1 MKAPETKKK
10 EKRFTKDAIRK
21 DFKKNWFA
29 YLLLVPIIIWYLVF
43 CYAPMGGISI
53 AFKDFKPLLGFARSK
68 NVGFKHFIDFFTG
81 PYFFRT
87 VKNTFLLNLWG
98 LALGFTAPI
107 ILSLLLNEVKN
118 MKFKKLVQTITYMPH
133 FISLV
138 VICGMIHIFTQPGGI
153 VTQLVDAITGTSH
166 GSLLGFA
173 SMFRPI
179 YTISGIWQNV
189 GWDSIIYLSAM
200 SSIDPGLYEAAD
212 IDGAGRFKKMIH
224 ITIPQIMPTIMIL
237 FIFAVG
243 GLMASGHE
251 KIILLYNSLTYE
263 TADVI
268 ATYVYRRGLQEASYS
283 FSTAVGLVSSI
294 VNFLLLYIT
303 NKIAKKHTDVY
314 VF

>member
-1 MKAPETKKK
+1 MKK
-10 EKRFTKDAIRK
+10 EKKTHVTMAMVRK
-21 DFKKNWFA
+21 DLKKNRFA
-29 YLLLVPIIIWYLVF
+29 YLLLIPVIVWYIVF
-43 CYAPMGGISI
+43 CYGPMWGVLL
-53 AFKDFKPLLGFARSK
+53 AFKDYKPLLGFTKSK
-68 NVGFKHFIDFFTG
+68 WVGFRFFKEYLTG

-87 VKNTFLLNLWG
+87 VKNTLMLNVWG

-107 ILSLLLNEVKN
+107 FLSLLLNEVRR
-118 MKFKKLVQTITYMPH
+118 MRFKKVVQTVTYMPH

-138 VICGMIHIFTQPGGI
+138 VICGMIHIFTQSGGI
-153 VTQLVDAITGTSH
+153 VTELVNAITGKEYS
-166 GSLLGFA
+166 SLLGYA
-173 SMFRPI
+173 GMFRPI

-212 IDGAGRFKKMIH
+212 IDGAGRLQKMIH
-224 ITIPQIMPTIMIL
+224 ITLPQIRPTITIL

-251 KIILLYNSLTYE
+251 KIILLYNSLTYD

-268 ATYVYRRGLQEASYS
+268 ATYVYRRGIREASYS
-283 FSTAVGLVSSI
+283 FATAVGLMSSV
-294 VNFLLLYIT
+294 VNFGLLWFT
-303 NKIAKKHTDVY
+303 NKVAKKYSDIS

>member
-1 MKAPETKKK
+1 MKN
-10 EKRFTKDAIRK
+10 KRTHVTMEMVRK
-21 DFKKNWFA
+21 DFKKHKFA
-29 YLLLVPIIIWYLVF
+29 YFLLIPVLLWYIVF
-43 CYAPMGGISI
+43 CYGPMWGVLL
-53 AFKDFKPLLGFARSK
+53 AFKNYKPLLGFADSK
-68 NVGFKHFIDFFTG
+68 WVGLKFFKEYVSG

-87 VKNTFLLNLWG
+87 VKNTLMLNVWG

-107 ILSLLLNEVKN
+107 ILSLLLNEVKR
-118 MKFKKLVQTITYMPH
+118 MRYKKLVQTVTYMPH

-138 VICGMIHIFTQPGGI
+138 VICGMIHIFTQNGGI
-153 VTQLVDAITGTSH
+153 VTELVNAITGTEHS
-166 GSLLGFA
+166 SLLGYA
-173 SMFRPI
+173 GMFRPI

-212 IDGAGRFKKMIH
+212 IDGAGRFQKMIH
-224 ITIPQIMPTIMIL
+224 ITLPQIAPTITIL

-251 KIILLYNSLTYE
+251 KIILLYNSLTYD

-268 ATYVYRRGLQEASYS
+268 ATYVYRRGIREASYS
-283 FSTAVGLVSSI
+283 FATAVGLMSSV
-294 VNFLLLYIT
+294 VNFGLLWIT
-303 NKIAKKHTDVY
+303 NKVTKKFSDIS

>member
-1 MKAPETKKK
+1 MKKK
-10 EKRFTKDAIRK
+10 TRITRQMLAKDL
-21 DFKKNWFA
+21 KKNKFA
-29 YLLLVPIIIWYLVF
+29 YLLLVPVLAWYIVF
-43 CYAPMGGISI
+43 CYGPMWGILV
-53 AFKDFKPLLGFARSK
+53 AFKDYKPLLGFEKSK
-68 NVGFKHFIDFFTG
+68 WVGIKYFAEYIKG

-87 VKNTFLLNLWG
+87 VKNTLLLNVWG

-107 ILSLLLNEVKN
+107 FLSLLLNEVKN
-118 MKFKKLVQTITYMPH
+118 MKFKKVVQTVTYMPH

-138 VICGMIHIFTQPGGI
+138 VICGMIHIFTQNGGI
-153 VTQLVDAITGTSH
+153 VTELVNALTGTEHS
-166 GSLLGFA
+166 SLLGY
-173 SMFRPI
+173 SNMFRPI

-212 IDGAGRFKKMIH
+212 IDGAGRFQKMIH
-224 ITIPQIMPTIMIL
+224 ITIPQIMPTIIIL

-283 FSTAVGLVSSI
+283 FATAVGLMSSVI
-294 VNFLLLYIT
+294 NFMLLYLT
-303 NKIAKKHTDVY
+303 NKVAKKFSNIS

>member
-1 MKAPETKKK
+1 MKKDNKYSMTALKK
-10 EKRFTKDAIRK
+10 DW
-21 DFKKNWFA
+21 KKNSFA
-29 YLLLVPIIIWYLVF
+29 YLLLIPVLLWYIIF
-43 CYAPMGGISI
+43 CYGPMWGISI
-53 AFKDFKPLLGFARSK
+53 AFFDYKPMLGLAGSKFVGLKHFKDFFG
-68 NVGFKHFIDFFTG
+68 GM
-81 PYFFRT
+81 YFSRT
-87 VKNTFLLNLWG
+87 VINTLMLNLWG

-107 ILSLLLNEVKN
+107 ILSLFLNEVKS
-118 MKFKKLVQTITYMPH
+118 MKFKKVVQTVTYMPH

-138 VICGMIHIFTQPGGI
+138 VICGMIHIFTQPDGV
-153 VTQLVDAITGTSH
+153 VTQLVNLITGTEHS
-166 GSLLGFA
+166 SLLGY
-173 SMFRPI
+173 SNMFRPI

-200 SSIDPGLYEAAD
+200 SSVDPGLYEAAE
-212 IDGAGRFKKMIH
+212 IDGAGRFKKMWH
-224 ITIPQIMPTIMIL
+224 ITLPQIKPTIIIL

-283 FSTAVGLVSSI
+283 FATAVGLVSSV
-294 VNFLLLYIT
+294 VNFLLLWMT
-303 NKIAKKHTDVY
+303 NKIAKHFTEIS